1 MSGSDRGA
9 GKPVTPMEEKR
20 LLRLGAVILFL
31 LLFLCVRSSAGPR
44 QDGAP
49 GSLPS
54 CCGWEGIQALLASS
68 GSDGS
73 RTMAETL
80 YVLSTQ
86 DALRAVGD
94 ALRTQKSCVGQAMPS
109 RKRKQLM
116 ETEKSLQGARADLQ
130 TEMEALTKD
139 NVRNK
144 GELLKDMKNALDA
157 IQLDLS
163 IHERIRE
170 GKTAAPA
177 LLKDVEDLDRL
188 LARISADCRAYLSGG
203 G

>member
-1 MSGSDRGA
+1 
-9 GKPVTPMEEKR
+9 
-20 LLRLGAVILFL
+20 
-31 LLFLCVRSSAGPR
+31 
-44 QDGAP
+44 
-49 GSLPS
+49 
-54 CCGWEGIQALLASS
+54 
-68 GSDGS
+68 
-73 RTMAETL
+73 
-80 YVLSTQ
+80 
-86 DALRAVGD
+86 
-94 ALRTQKSCVGQAMPS
+94 
-109 RKRKQLM
+109 M